1 MAVMTT
7 TPARAFAF
15 LARGGA
21 SRAPTVAVRA
31 VGARAPSHRRIP
43 IPGDG
48 PPPSALARAVPRAPA
63 ALFSRGY
70 ARSPPS
76 LRLASLRLRASSDD
90 GAVDAAPAAAA
101 DAKRPATHQ
110 LITFFCFTQV
120 PDYEAEVAEHRAFVE
135 ENGLELRGRIY
146 INQQGINAQMSG
158 KGTDGER
165 YARWVESR
173 PHFNGMRISVY
184 PTHEQA
190 HPKLSLR
197 YKPQLVQLE
206 GGTAHLPVHDPSR
219 RGIPLNPSQWHD
231 MLGDVIDEKPD
242 APVLLDVRNGY
253 EWDVG
258 HFRGAERPVQESF
271 RETVET
277 NVEEGSGPLAG
288 VDKSRP
294 IMMYC
299 TGGIRCDVYSTVLRE
314 QGYDKVYTLEGGVQA
329 YFDEFGERE
338 DQRWDD
344 QLFVF
349 DSRLAMTPRGTP
361 AAEAGEEA
369 ATLRCHCC
377 EQPRAPPPHRNCPN
391 VDCNRLFLVCPGCLS
406 KLGGFCCAECGK
418 ASHVRPT
425 LLQPGRYQ
433 RYAHYTEG
441 EAMLRAERRGE
452 GRRER
457 RRRRRERKKLEAARD
472 AADAVAAGQRP
483 RDLLRAVRVLEKAA
497 ANPEAFQG
505 KGPDSGTLAARTR
518 SIVRAAG
525 LVDPDDSLDDAE
537 EATRGA
543 VGGGGD
549 SRYARQRARLREAA
563 EAIASGRVPGMDL
576 RALADLDAEVDAE
589 VDAR

>member
-1 MAVMTT
+1 M
-7 TPARAFAF
+7 
-15 LARGGA
+15 
-21 SRAPTVAVRA
+21 
-31 VGARAPSHRRIP
+31 
-43 IPGDG
+43 
-48 PPPSALARAVPRAPA
+48 
-63 ALFSRGY
+63 
-70 ARSPPS
+70 
-76 LRLASLRLRASSDD
+76 
-90 GAVDAAPAAAA
+90 
-101 DAKRPATHQ
+101 
-110 LITFFCFTQV
+110 
-120 PDYEAEVAEHRAFVE
+120 
-135 ENGLELRGRIY
+135 
-146 INQQGINAQMSG
+146 
-158 KGTDGER
+158 
-165 YARWVESR
+165 
-173 PHFNGMRISVY
+173 
-184 PTHEQA
+184 
-190 HPKLSLR
+190 
-197 YKPQLVQLE
+197 
-206 GGTAHLPVHDPSR
+206 
-219 RGIPLNPSQWHD
+219 
-231 MLGDVIDEKPD
+231 
-242 APVLLDVRNGY
+242 
-253 EWDVG
+253 
-258 HFRGAERPVQESF
+258 
-271 RETVET
+271 
-277 NVEEGSGPLAG
+277 
-288 VDKSRP
+288 
-294 IMMYC
+294 
-299 TGGIRCDVYSTVLRE
+299 
-314 QGYDKVYTLEGGVQA
+314 
-329 YFDEFGERE
+329 
-338 DQRWDD
+338 
-344 QLFVF
+344 
-349 DSRLAMTPRGTP
+349 
-361 AAEAGEEA
+361 
-369 ATLRCHCC
+369 
-377 EQPRAPPPHRNCPN
+377 
-391 VDCNRLFLVCPGCLS
+391 CPGCLS